1 MKWCCWSVVG
11 LAAIIISAWELKICS
26 EVVWSIFWA
35 CHVCKFSTARCFL
48 SWFLVK
54 TMEMWRYPLGT
65 GLSKAGHKNED
76 KVVKS
81 VCYPKEASH
90 KWTRILQTGCLWW
103 QDTEKKLMVCKPLW
117 RLFWGGGRHLSE
129 HSCCRPLYQLCL
141 GQVKIIPGKCSL
153 RVTCPNLVSNT
164 VIYKLWPTLLNKVNW

>member
-11 LAAIIISAWELKICS
+11 LAAIIISAWELKICR
-26 EVVWSIFWA
+26 EDVWSIFWA
-35 CHVCKFSTARCFL
+35 CHVCKFSTARCLL

-54 TMEMWRYPLGT
+54 TMEMWKYPQGT
-65 GLSKAGHKNED
+65 GLSKADHKNED

-103 QDTEKKLMVCKPLW
+103 QDTEKKLMVCEPLW
-117 RLFWGGGRHLSE
+117 RLFWGEEGIFLNTGVADPSINYVLGKWK
-129 HSCCRPLYQLCL
+129 LYQASA
-141 GQVKIIPGKCSL
+141 VWESL
-153 RVTCPNLVSNT
+153 VQ
-164 VIYKLWPTLLNKVNW
+164 I